1 MLAPT
6 AGPHID
12 ARVDSRVEI
21 APLSTLGLRHDAL
34 VWSLA
39 QMSDPAERFSE
50 RVAVVT
56 GGAAGIGFATARA
69 FAREGA
75 RVVIV
80 DLDEQRLSAAAAE
93 LGVDPIRADV
103 ASEADVVAMIAAVL
117 ERHDRIDI
125 LVNLAGI
132 YPVASIEDET
142 LAGWKRLIE
151 VNLDSTFLCCKH
163 ALPHMRA
170 RRYGRIVNVSS
181 GTVGLGPPGLTAYV
195 ATKAGVVGLSR
206 VLSREAG
213 PDGVTVNVMMPGL
226 IATPRA
232 LDEFGDPGEA
242 GGGAVFANAIDH
254 QAIKR
259 TGEPDD
265 IAHGILFLCEERSS
279 WMTGQTL
286 QIDGGWNFT

>member
-1 MLAPT
+1 
-6 AGPHID
+6 
-12 ARVDSRVEI
+12 
-21 APLSTLGLRHDAL
+21 
-34 VWSLA
+34 
-39 QMSDPAERFSE
+39 MSDRAERFSG

-69 FAREGA
+69 FAEEGA

-80 DLDEQRLSAAAAE
+80 DLDEQRCSAAAAE
-93 LGVDPIRADV
+93 LGVDSVRADV
-103 ASEADVVAMIAAVL
+103 ASEPDVVAMIAAVL
-117 ERHDRIDI
+117 ERHDQIDI

-142 LAGWKRLIE
+142 LTGWKRLIE

-163 ALPHMRA
+163 ALPAMRA

-181 GTVGLGPPGLTAYV
+181 GTVGLGPPGLPAYV
-195 ATKAGVVGLSR
+195 ATKAGVIGLSR

-213 PDGVTVNVMMPGL
+213 PDGITVNVMMPGL

-259 TGEPDD
+259 TGEPQD